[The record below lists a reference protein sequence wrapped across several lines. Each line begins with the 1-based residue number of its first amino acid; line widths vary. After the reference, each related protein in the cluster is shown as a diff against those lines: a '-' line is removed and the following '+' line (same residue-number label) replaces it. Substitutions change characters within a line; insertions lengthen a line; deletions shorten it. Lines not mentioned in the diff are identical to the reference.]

1 MPMSEAEY
9 AALLTRNP
17 ALREVSAQRHSQATA
32 TPTPSVAL
40 HAPPVVVTLTLP
52 YPPSLNHAWRHV
64 GTRTLL
70 SAAGRAYR
78 RTIATAV
85 LAKWPHA
92 VPRPLVGRLA
102 VQTTIHA
109 PDHRARDL
117 DNVFKAVGD
126 ALQHAGVYMNDSQ
139 IDDLH
144 VLRGA
149 VTPRQGSIVVQI
161 TQITERANV

>member
-1 MPMSEAEY
+1 MSITDADY
-9 AALLTRNP
+9 ALMLKRNP
-17 ALREVSAQRHSQATA
+17 QLQEVKTPQRPQATA
-32 TPTPSVAL
+32 TPTPLVAL
-40 HAPPVVVTLTLP
+40 HAPPVVTLTLP